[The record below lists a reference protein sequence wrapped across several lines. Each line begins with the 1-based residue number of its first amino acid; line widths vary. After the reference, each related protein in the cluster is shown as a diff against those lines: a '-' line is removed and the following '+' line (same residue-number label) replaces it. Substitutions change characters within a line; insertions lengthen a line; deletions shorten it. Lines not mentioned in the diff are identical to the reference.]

1 MSQPGPDLRPVM
13 SRAPSTTGTEK
24 ALSMWKL
31 DASKTL
37 IVSVRGTA
45 SVADHMV
52 NMNADPKRTSS
63 MFVRTTSVF
72 VRAGIST
79 EGACVRALLPD
90 KLDIL

>member
-52 NMNADPKRTSS
+52 NMNADPKRTSPL
-63 MFVRTTSVF
+63 FVRTASAYVG
-72 VRAGIST
+72 AGMST
-79 EGACVRALLPD
+79 EGACLRTLLRD
-90 KLDIL
+90 KLDTL